1 MVLASH
7 SFYLKFFLERGIN
20 AFTWNYRGYGRSK
33 GPQSPDVFEQDVNSV
48 IEYLRKDLG
57 LTGKIGVY
65 GRSLGGI
72 PSTYLANKCDM
83 IIIDRS
89 FSSL

>member
-1 MVLASH
+1 M
-7 SFYLKFFLERGIN
+7 
-20 AFTWNYRGYGRSK
+20 
-33 GPQSPDVFEQDVNSV
+33 

-89 FSSL
+89 FSSLQQMAAYYMNLGPAAGFLFRVGSCGW